1 MKTLVVTIS
10 LNVGMMLICFG
21 DMAHVNQCR
30 PHFENT
36 FFIGGG
42 AMVAIS
48 ALIIMAWAFM
58 TMVEFGRSRQ
68 KGRTSNAKAS
78 QH

>member
-1 MKTLVVTIS
+1 MKTLVVAMS

-30 PHFENT
+30 PLFENT
-36 FFIGGG
+36 FFMGGG
-42 AMVAIS
+42 AMVAIA
-48 ALIIMAWAFM
+48 ALIIVASAFM
-58 TMVEFGRSRQ
+58 AMVEFGRSRQ
-68 KGRTSNAKAS
+68 KGRTPNAKAS